1 MIQEILTIYLEN
13 GNCYSTTR
21 TLEQVKNLT
30 LSNKKRFM
38 ELNIKVNPVYD
49 MILDAIKEGNYTIK
63 KVNTR
68 GRKK

>member
-38 ELNIKVNPVYD
+38 ELNIEVNPVYD